1 MPTSSFGRVAVIDT
15 IQGQKAM
22 RKLLSQRTG
31 KAKAMA
37 SSLGEIRK
45 ATQEEIDTFMNAE
58 TSSIKKER

>member
-1 MPTSSFGRVAVIDT
+1 MATSSFERVAVVDT

-22 RKLLSQRTG
+22 RELLSQRTG

-45 ATQEEIDTFMNAE
+45 ATKEDIDKFMKAGN
-58 TSSIKKER
+58 T

>member
-1 MPTSSFGRVAVIDT
+1 MATSSFERVAVVDT

-22 RKLLSQRTG
+22 HELLSQRTG

-45 ATQEEIDTFMNAE
+45 ATKEDIDKFMKAGN
-58 TSSIKKER
+58 T